1 MSSVC
6 DCKPA
11 AKCIN
16 NEKVS
21 KSELEKHLASL
32 GRKERHNYAI
42 KHDIPVNPFSGRKI
56 EWSPTTFNT
65 VKPVDLFDDSLP
77 SPNHSLMDDE
87 RRASIT
93 HQQSIVSCEH
103 REISEERREI
113 SRVFFESYV
122 GPPSPK
128 VESKSFLTEMDQVHQ
143 VHERIEQH
151 AKKHSV
157 KVESKPETETKESS
171 TQTEW
176 CIDPDWTHSGSV
188 PFLRLLPAAEDEL
201 FDASHIVYLPMYKKS
216 HWRPLLATEILPK
229 AYFTDGRGN
238 LMCDQYRRVVEGDDG
253 PSGMT
258 PSDYRLIQ
266 RPLKLDDSPKI
277 TPTFGRERFIES
289 PCGLSK
295 FSPSLSPIT
304 PQTRPTQRS
313 GSSTFRLNISP
324 ILANSPDLYGPVG
337 GVGRIRKNSGTL
349 APFSGQ
355 LSFCLDDE
363 DDEENDVGVEYL
375 DKKGRKEESNFNHMK
390 VKKPVVNSTMRS
402 ISQMDENS
410 TNPDQGYLT
419 MSTRMSENMD
429 GTDMSDAALA
439 STPSKNRFFQV
450 LLSTN
455 SEQME

>member
-1 MSSVC
+1 MSSLC

-16 NEKVS
+16 SEKIS

-32 GRKERHNYAI
+32 GKKERHNYAI

-87 RRASIT
+87 RRASVT

-122 GPPSPK
+122 GPPSPEN
-128 VESKSFLTEMDQVHQ
+128 ESKNLIIEVEQMQEQVEWKQ
-143 VHERIEQH
+143 QEKQP
-151 AKKHSV
+151 V
-157 KVESKPETETKESS
+157 KVGMKCETETKESS

-176 CIDPDWTHSGSV
+176 CIDPDWTHAGSV
-188 PFLRLLPAAEDEL
+188 PFLRLLSTAEDEL

-216 HWRPLLATEILPK
+216 SWRPLLATEVLPK

-238 LMCDQYRRVVEGDDG
+238 LMCDQYRQVIEGDNG

-258 PSDYRLIQ
+258 PSEYRLIH
-266 RPLKLDDSPKI
+266 RPLKIDDSPKI
-277 TPTFGRERFIES
+277 TPKFERERFIES

-324 ILANSPDLYGPVG
+324 ILANSPDLYGQG
-337 GVGRIRKNSGTL
+337 GVGRMRKNSGTI
-349 APFSGQ
+349 APFTGQ

-363 DDEENDVGVEYL
+363 EDDSDEVEVEYL
-375 DKKGRKEESNFNHMK
+375 DKKSRKVENNFNTGK
-390 VKKPVVNSTMRS
+390 PKKPVVNSTMRS

-429 GTDMSDAALA
+429 GTDVSDAAMA
-439 STPSKNRFFQV
+439 STPSKNRFFQA